1 MVGTPRAS
9 AAQAVGWVRAVLA
22 ALVAALAVLML
33 GVPSATAASSDATTV
48 LAAYG
53 VSLVLIAGLVW
64 HTVAA
69 NARARRALEEH
80 ERNG

>member
-1 MVGTPRAS
+1 MID
-9 AAQAVGWVRAVLA
+9 
-22 ALVAALAVLML
+22 L
-33 GVPSATAASSDATTV
+33 GRYAGTV

-53 VSLVLIAGLVW
+53 VSVLLIAGLVW

-69 NARARRALEEH
+69 NARARRALQEF